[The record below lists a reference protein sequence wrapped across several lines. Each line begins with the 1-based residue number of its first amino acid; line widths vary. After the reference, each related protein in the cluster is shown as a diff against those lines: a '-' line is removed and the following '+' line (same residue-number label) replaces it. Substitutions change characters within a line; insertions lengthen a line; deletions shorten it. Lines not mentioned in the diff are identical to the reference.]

1 MRRILIPTDFSEN
14 AWNAVSY
21 GIQFL
26 WEKSTVYLLH
36 VNALPVYS
44 GAGSSITASSR
55 LLEES
60 RAMENRL
67 AMEKLLAQIKGVPI
81 LDGHAFVPLTLTDYL
96 VEGIKREVE
105 DRQIDLI
112 IMGTK
117 GASGIRK
124 MAVGSNTGDVI
135 TRVKC
140 PLLAVP
146 ENSVYQRP
154 TEIAF
159 VTDYEMGYDFRILD
173 DLLSVVMAHKAW
185 LRILHVQRKGEGLS
199 ELQRAN
205 RNLLDDYFQEVPHTF
220 HRIHNSQLDAA
231 IQCFVESR
239 EIDMLAMVAKN
250 LNFFERILFRPTVEE
265 VSYHTDIP
273 FLVLHE

>member
-1 MRRILIPTDFSEN
+1 MIPTDFSEN

-55 LLEES
+55 LLEDT
-60 RAMENRL
+60 RAMENRR
-67 AMEKLLAQIKGVPI
+67 AMEKLLLQIKSVPVV
-81 LDGHAFVPLTLTDYL
+81 DGHAFLPVTLTDYL
-96 VEGIKREVE
+96 VEGVKREVE

-117 GASGIRK
+117 GASGLKK
-124 MAVGSNTGDVI
+124 MALGSNTGDVI

-146 ENSVYQRP
+146 ENAVFRSPR
-154 TEIAF
+154 EIAF

-173 DLLSVVMAHKAW
+173 DLLSVVKAHHAW
-185 LRILHVQRKGEGLS
+185 LRILHIQRQGEELS
-199 ELQRAN
+199 QIQRAN
-205 RNLLDDYFQEVPHTF
+205 RDVLNDYFQEVPHTF
-220 HRIHNSQLDAA
+220 HNLHNSNLDAA

-239 EIDMLAMVAKN
+239 DIDLVAMVAKN